1 MCSLETEVGEAE
13 AYPLEYKYLYPRRN
27 YMSLHLL
34 SRREG
39 YTRVYTLVYPRVH
52 WSVHACT
59 QPYSKYSLC
68 RGLLCPALGT
78 NTWTS
83 QRCD

>member
-13 AYPLEYKYLYPRRN
+13 MYILEYKYLYPRRN

-39 YTRVYTLVYPRVH
+39 YTRVYTLVYPRVY
-52 WSVHACT
+52 SCVHACT
-59 QPYSKYSLC
+59 QPRSKYSLC
-68 RGLLCPALGT
+68 RGLLCPSLGT
-78 NTWTS
+78 NTWTP
-83 QRCD
+83 QRGD

>member
-1 MCSLETEVGEAE
+1 M
-13 AYPLEYKYLYPRRN
+13 YILEYKYLYPRSN

-52 WSVHACT
+52 SSVHACT
-59 QPYSKYSLC
+59 QLRSKYVPCGVLVWSSL
-68 RGLLCPALGT
+68 GA
-78 NTWTS
+78 NT
-83 QRCD
+83 

>member
-27 YMSLHLL
+27 YTNLHLL

-39 YTRVYTLVYPRVH
+39 YTRVYTLVYPRVY
-52 WSVHACT
+52 SCVHACT

-68 RGLLCPALGT
+68 RGL
-78 NTWTS
+78 
-83 QRCD
+83 

>member
-13 AYPLEYKYLYPRRN
+13 MYILEYKYLYPRRN

-39 YTRVYTLVYPRVH
+39 YTRVYTLVYPRVYTC
-52 WSVHACT
+52 VPTCT
-59 QPYSKYSLC
+59 QQRSKYDPG
-68 RGLLCPALGT
+68 RAL
-78 NTWTS
+78 
-83 QRCD
+83 

>member
-39 YTRVYTLVYPRVH
+39 YTRVYTLVYPRVYTL
-52 WSVHACT
+52 VYPRVYTCVPTCT
-59 QPYSKYSLC
+59 QQRSKYDPG
-68 RGLLCPALGT
+68 RAL
-78 NTWTS
+78 
-83 QRCD
+83 